1 MERNFEFEK
10 EKPEI
15 FKINHTIK
23 RNEGMN
29 MNIGQKLYK
38 HAKTIIPGGTMLLSK
53 RPEMFLPEKW
63 PSYFKKAK
71 GCKVWD
77 LDGIEYIDMSVMG
90 IGTNILGYSN
100 SEVNDVVKD
109 VVELGNMS
117 TLNCREEVDLADKL
131 IQMHPWSD
139 MARFC
144 RSEEKPMLWQFALQG
159 QQLARIKLLYA
170 VIMAGMIGTYQLI
183 YLMMMV

>member
-1 MERNFEFEK
+1 MERNFEFEN

-29 MNIGQKLYK
+29 MNTGQKLYK

-71 GCKVWD
+71 GCRVWD

-90 IGTNILGYSN
+90 IGTNILGYGN
-100 SEVNDVVKD
+100 SEVNNVVKE

-139 MARFC
+139 YGKILSFRR
-144 RSEEKPMLWQFALQG
+144 RSQCYGNSHCKGCNW
-159 QQLARIKLLYA
+159 
-170 VIMAGMIGTYQLI
+170 
-183 YLMMMV
+183 